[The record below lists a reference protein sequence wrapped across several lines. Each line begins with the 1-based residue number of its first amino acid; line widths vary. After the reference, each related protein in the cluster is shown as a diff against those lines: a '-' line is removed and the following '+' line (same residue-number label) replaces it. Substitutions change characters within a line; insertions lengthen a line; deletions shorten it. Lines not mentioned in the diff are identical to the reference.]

1 MKTIQIGDKK
11 VSYEESLWTGK
22 KTLYVNGV
30 ACRKVSKTQFAYS
43 DGEKEQFITV
53 NGNSFKG
60 VTLKMEE
67 GEFIVEKKPAWYEYV
82 LSFFALILVITWGN
96 SPALVEKFVVV
107 GGAIGGAIAG
117 LFGALNLTWV
127 RKTDNVF
134 FKILI
139 SLGSTVAAVLVCHF
153 VGLLI
158 VDALAAASM

>member
-1 MKTIQIGDKK
+1 M
-11 VSYEESLWTGK
+11 
-22 KTLYVNGV
+22 
-30 ACRKVSKTQFAYS
+30 A
-43 DGEKEQFITV
+43 
-53 NGNSFKG
+53 
-60 VTLKMEE
+60 E

-158 VDALAAASM
+158 VDVLAAASM